1 MRLID
6 ADEYARDMKVR
17 QDAALKWCDDA
28 KTRCDYADYALAET
42 AFSIFCEAKL
52 TLDKQPT
59 IDAVPVVRCKDC
71 KHFVI
76 SEGVCSLLSNN
87 YEPPVYCGDE
97 DFCSLGRR
105 KERKGGDE

>member
-28 KTRCDYADYALAET
+28 KTRCDYVDYALAET
-42 AFSIFCEAKL
+42 AVSIFCEAKL

-59 IDAVPVVRCKDC
+59 VDAVPVVRCKDC
-71 KHFVI
+71 RYQEH
-76 SEGVCSLLSNN
+76 EQPGM
-87 YEPPVYCGDE
+87 VYCPAVVGGWVDN
-97 DFCSLGRR
+97 DWFCAGGERR
-105 KERKGGDE
+105 VET